1 MAIFSQ
7 DYSSPSDQAVRDKRS
22 VSANTTG
29 PNAPAK
35 TDPASYRN
43 EFVAKF
49 KDSNPRSFEIYSQVF
64 SAKDA
69 QDTQQKIDG
78 LSDQPN
84 FTDKGDQ
91 AIAKD
96 FVSKYAE
103 GVKRAL
109 LPEDEAINQQTI
121 AAYQAKQPGQGIDDI
136 AVAAASRIKY
146 PGASGTQLS

>member
-7 DYSSPSDQAVRDKRS
+7 DYSSPADQAVRDKNS

-35 TDPASYRN
+35 TDPTSYRN
-43 EFVAKF
+43 KFVSELKKNPPSHEF
-49 KDSNPRSFEIYSQVF
+49 YSQVF

-69 QDTQQKIDG
+69 ESSQDKINS

-84 FTDKGDQ
+84 FTNKGDQ
-91 AIAKD
+91 SLAKD
-96 FVSKYAE
+96 FVGKYAE
-103 GVKRAL
+103 GVKRSL
-109 LPEDEAINQQTI
+109 LPEDQAINQHTI
-121 AAYQAKQPGQGIDDI
+121 AAFQAQQPGQGIGDTS
-136 AVAAASRIKY
+136 VAASSRIKY